1 LENKFNVDICLCRL
15 ILEKFGVTAFAMED
29 VERYGIHEVTQ
40 RALEAIN
47 PNGDRSLHVSF
58 DIDSLDPLEAPST
71 GTTGELDFLLPH
83 IYFRHTI
90 PIIEGYEVHNSI
102 QVIMCRMQIIFF

>member
-1 LENKFNVDICLCRL
+1 MGIIFYRL

-71 GTTGELDFLLPH
+71 GTTGELDFLLSRALFL
-83 IYFRHTI
+83 Y
-90 PIIEGYEVHNSI
+90 SI
-102 QVIMCRMQIIFF
+102 LPIFFVG

>member
-1 LENKFNVDICLCRL
+1 MWIFVYRL

-71 GTTGELDFLLPH
+71 GTTGELDFYSSVL
-83 IYFRHTI
+83 YF
-90 PIIEGYEVHNSI
+90 YF
-102 QVIMCRMQIIFF
+102 QY